1 MSSFCNPAPPH
12 GGDVGNMWIVDGRL
26 VPTFSIEFEKLLCL
40 EISQFSFVFSKLQVT
55 TIDNF
60 DATSI
65 VAGLRGVVNYVQEQW
80 GK

>member
-1 MSSFCNPAPPH
+1 M
-12 GGDVGNMWIVDGRL
+12 DGPL
-26 VPTFSIEFEKLLCL
+26 VPTFSIDFEKLICL
-40 EISQFSFVFSKLQVT
+40 ENSHFCFVFSKLQVT

>member
-1 MSSFCNPAPPH
+1 M
-12 GGDVGNMWIVDGRL
+12 
-26 VPTFSIEFEKLLCL
+26 PTFSIDFEKLLCL
-40 EISQFSFVFSKLQVT
+40 ENSHFCFVFSKLQVT